1 MRISKIFAAAM
12 IGSTMLAAPAVAQV
26 VIEQGTT
33 VQVAPAQPAPVVEVI
48 PVERVGE
55 VREVFVEA
63 APEPVA
69 VDFTVTTGAVVPDT
83 VTLQPLPP
91 RIVEIVPQYDGYQYV
106 AVEGGSYAI
115 VEPSTSEVVYVID

>member
-1 MRISKIFAAAM
+1 MKLSHKIFAAVMASSAF
-12 IGSTMLAAPAVAQV
+12 IAAPAFSQV
-26 VIEQGTT
+26 VIEE
-33 VQVAPAQPAPVVEVI
+33 APVEVVPAPGTVEVI

-69 VDFTVTTGAVVPDT
+69 VDFEITTGSVVPDT

-115 VEPSTSEVVYVID
+115 VEPATSEIVYVVE

>member
-1 MRISKIFAAAM
+1 MRISKIAAAAM
-12 IGSTMLAAPAVAQV
+12 IGSTMLAAPAIAQV
-26 VIEQGTT
+26 VIEQGTA
-33 VQVAPAQPAPVVEVI
+33 VQVAPSQPAPIVEVI

-69 VDFTVTTGAVVPDT
+69 VDFEITTGAVVPDT

-115 VEPSTSEVVYVID
+115 VEPATSEVVYVID